1 MHQHKTLNPRSQFP
15 SSAELKDNTS
25 QHSSQTDLSDVGLC
39 SLNVH
44 EFTYNSMICLLCMK
58 QYKQALERL
67 DFLIDTIPKKYAQQL
82 WLIRGHLNSLLAS
95 SENNKNAYS
104 T

>member
-1 MHQHKTLNPRSQFP
+1 
-15 SSAELKDNTS
+15 
-25 QHSSQTDLSDVGLC
+25 
-39 SLNVH
+39 
-44 EFTYNSMICLLCMK
+44 MICLLCMK

-95 SENNKNAYS
+95 SENNQNVYS
-104 T
+104 TKSKDDLRRALKYDPENY